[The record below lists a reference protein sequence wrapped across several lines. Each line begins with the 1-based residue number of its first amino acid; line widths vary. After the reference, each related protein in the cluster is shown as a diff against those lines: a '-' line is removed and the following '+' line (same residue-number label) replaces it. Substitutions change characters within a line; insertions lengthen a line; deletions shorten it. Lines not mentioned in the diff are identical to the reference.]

1 MSVYA
6 HPTKRG
12 WQMIKIFH
20 GRKNP
25 AEYIP
30 FDGSREDALAL
41 EAEIRG
47 TIDRTDPGFGDLLP
61 EFKIAYRNR
70 TSKRG
75 HEVLENSFR
84 HLMAYFGQFKMRHIV
99 SSLIE
104 QYKAKRLQ
112 EGVKR
117 RTINIEL
124 SGLSAYITWLN
135 ETTGSKF
142 QRPKRFGKRETA
154 PPLPRPLSVP
164 EMVRVIHCLKEDIKA
179 MVEIMAMCGLRRDE
193 TFNLKVFDY
202 DHESRTL
209 NVRNGKGGK
218 DRRVPVSSAD
228 LCLRLQ
234 AMALKRLKE
243 AEEKAEKE
251 KEKINFSELLLFPSP
266 RTGRR
271 YTDIRKSILAAAKEA
286 GVAKHI
292 HPHLLRHS
300 FATAL
305 LNDGADIRV
314 IQELLGHSELATTQ
328 IYTQVADVSKR
339 GATDSL
345 AAMFSGGAANVALVK
360 KD

>member
-1 MSVYA
+1 MSVYK
-6 HPTKRG
+6 HPTRAG
-12 WQMIKIFH
+12 CWMIKIFH

-25 AEYIP
+25 PEYIP
-30 FDGSREDALAL
+30 FEGSREDALAL

-47 TIDRTDPGFGDLLP
+47 TIDRTDPGFADLLP

-75 HEVLENSFR
+75 FEVLENSFR
-84 HLMAYFGQFKMRHIV
+84 HLLAFFSQFKMRHIV
-99 SSLIE
+99 PSLIE

-112 EGVKR
+112 DGVKR

-124 SGLSAYITWLN
+124 SGLSAYTTWLN

-154 PPLPRPLSVP
+154 PPLPRPLSIQ
-164 EMVRVIHCLKEDIKA
+164 EMVRVIDCLREDIKA

-209 NVRNGKGGK
+209 TVRNGKGGK

-228 LCLRLQ
+228 LCRRLQ
-234 AMALKRLKE
+234 DMALKRLQD
-243 AEEKAEKE
+243 ADEKLQKKKE
-251 KEKINFSELLLFPSP
+251 KTNFAELLLFPSP

-286 GVAKHI
+286 GIAKHI
-292 HPHLLRHS
+292 YPHLLRHS

-305 LNDGADIRV
+305 LNDGTDIRV

-339 GATDSL
+339 TATDSL
-345 AAMFSGGAANVALVK
+345 AAKFSGGVANRALGEE
-360 KD
+360 D